1 MQTIDRKPPSQWA
14 ITMAYVAGAL
24 LLVVCLLVEL
34 VMGDFILLL
43 PVALVLCVVAPFGLR
58 VRRRRAFPV
67 FAAALFVALTSEI
80 VEQSLFPDAVP
91 WLADVVPPAAFV
103 LTGVA
108 LLATAR
114 DAAHE
119 RAAASHADHG
129 PGSGRGDA
137 SRKGAA
143 V

>member
-1 MQTIDRKPPSQWA
+1 MQTIERKPPSQWA

-24 LLVVCLLVEL
+24 LVLVPLLVEL

-43 PVALVLCVVAPFGLR
+43 PIGLLLCAVAPFGLR

-67 FAAALFVALTSEI
+67 FAAALLVALTSEI
-80 VEQSLFPDAVP
+80 VEQALFPDAVP

-103 LTGVA
+103 VAGVA

-114 DAAHE
+114 DAASE
-119 RAAASHADHG
+119 RAAARSLRPAEA
-129 PGSGRGDA
+129 GR
-137 SRKGAA
+137 
-143 V
+143 VT